1 MWRQTGDG
9 NPRRPSE
16 LDGSSQVDG
25 GRPRVQATIFRSDGQ
40 ADGSERV
47 GAEVARLT
55 NKLALADAELGHLRT
70 ALATNRRIGMAIG
83 ILMALR
89 KIGEEEAFDLL
100 CRASSHRNV
109 KLRLVAEDLIRTG
122 TLD

>member
-1 MWRQTGDG
+1 
-9 NPRRPSE
+9 
-16 LDGSSQVDG
+16 VDG
-25 GRPRVQATIFRSDGQ
+25 RRLHVQATIFRSDGHPD
-40 ADGSERV
+40 ASERA
-47 GAEVARLT
+47 GADVARLT
-55 NKLALADAELGHLRT
+55 DNLALADAELGHLRT

-100 CRASSHRNV
+100 RRASSHRNV
-109 KLRLVAEDLIRTG
+109 KLRLVAEDVIRTG